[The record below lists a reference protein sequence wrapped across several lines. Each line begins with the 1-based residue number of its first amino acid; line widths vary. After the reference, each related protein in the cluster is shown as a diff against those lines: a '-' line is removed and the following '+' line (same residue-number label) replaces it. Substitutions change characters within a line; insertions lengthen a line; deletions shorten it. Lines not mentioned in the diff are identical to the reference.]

1 MRKDTSFSERKLTA
15 DEFSQKYWREGEAP
29 YQYHT
34 GSIEDGRDEREQFVF
49 NNIRAIWERMK
60 VNNENNRHQNGKI
73 WEVMLDNKRKI
84 EKLTFIANIA
94 LAFVILS
101 TVIYKMVAKEKIA
114 IYDRF
119 FREFSRREINGI
131 E

>member
-84 EKLTFIANIA
+84 EKPTFIANIA

-101 TVIYKMVAKEKIA
+101 TLWNK
-114 IYDRF
+114 R
-119 FREFSRREINGI
+119 G
-131 E
+131 